1 MEIRIKINQKLLK
14 QMMELNLNDGK
25 KMDKNTFDY
34 LLSQIEWK
42 YRNTLI
48 EVGEEMVFPTIVQLV
63 KSYGFLGS
71 SLKKRDRINKH
82 NNRLKLKK
90 GEYKSGYWVD
100 SDCNCCPKCNK
111 YDGSDSMGIEHP
123 ENYLKEKYQKDFK
136 EKFNDILEFY
146 HQCNICGIG
155 FTEVYSNNGRSYEF
169 HEIQ

>member
-63 KSYGFLGS
+63 KSYDYLERE
-71 SLKKRDRINKH
+71 LKRLDRINKH
-82 NNRLKLKK
+82 NKRLKLKK
-90 GEYKSGYWVD
+90 GEYKSGYWVYTEID
-100 SDCNCCPKCNK
+100 CCPKCKK
-111 YDGSDSMGIEHP
+111 YVGNDSMGKEHP
-123 ENYLKEKYQKDFK
+123 EYFLKEKYQKDFGEEYK
-136 EKFNDILEFY
+136 DFLEY
-146 HQCNICGIG
+146 NYQCYSCGIG
-155 FTEVYSNNGRSYEF
+155 YTEIYGKNNSYHF

>member
-63 KSYGFLGS
+63 KSYDYLERE
-71 SLKKRDRINKH
+71 LKRLDRINKH
-82 NNRLKLKK
+82 NKRMKLRN
-90 GEYKSGYWVD
+90 GEFKTGYWFD
-100 SDCNCCPKCNK
+100 SNINCCPKCKK
-111 YDGSDSMGIEHP
+111 YLNSDSLGKEHT
-123 ENYLKEKYQKDFK
+123 EDKLIEKYQKDFK
-136 EKFNDILEFY
+136 EKYIDILEFHY
-146 HQCNICGIG
+146 QCDSCVIDVV
-155 FTEVYSNNGRSYEF
+155 EVYSNNGRNYEF